1 MRALGIDFGEDSIKI
16 VELNQTKKNIYVSA
30 VYEKK
35 LSAEGS
41 DHDREIEAI
50 EYVRQTLS
58 RIDTSNVR
66 IVTSLKQDKVT
77 VRKKQFPFADR
88 SKILK
93 SLSFEMEEDIPF
105 DPDLCLFDSK
115 AILYEGFS
123 AHVLAIAAPIS
134 HIEKSLSLAKDFG
147 IEPYTLT
154 VDGLAF
160 TNLVEDPD
168 GIVPTYPADTGPFA
182 TPSAD
187 GLDGAEQATLNQAA
201 VQTNLQV
208 TLNIGHKR
216 TLLCAQIDQRVVSV
230 RSLMWGADLIIQE
243 IVRKYQV
250 PYVEAQ
256 KILQTQASLLLVKT
270 GQDFDSANLAS
281 TIEKPLREFIRDLQ
295 MSFLEIKSEFHGEIQ
310 SAQLS
315 GGLSLLPNLG
325 AFLTQNLEVPC
336 NTVSLVDRY
345 LDPNKSN
352 TFEIPLESIQT
363 RFATAI
369 GIALEAFRKPR
380 NPALQF
386 MKGEFAGDNNKFN
399 IFWQNWGA
407 VLQIAAAGLIV
418 FFAWGSFRETFSTD
432 LAAKGE
438 EALKQQAT
446 SVARLPKRQANERGV
461 KKYITDNKKK
471 AQEFK
476 SLSKVAMLN
485 SPLDILKQVSEVS
498 PAKDQVQID
507 LTSFEIKD
515 DLVKIAGYATSPR
528 EVTLF
533 SQRLSALAVDKK
545 MKEESP
551 NLPATANKVAF
562 SISFKTDRGL
572 N

>member
-35 LSAEGS
+35 LSAEVS
-41 DHDREIEAI
+41 EHDREIEAI

-58 RIDTSNVR
+58 RIDISNVR

-123 AHVLAIAAPIS
+123 AHVLAIAAPKS

-160 TNLVEDPD
+160 TNLVEDLD
-168 GIVPTYPADTGPFA
+168 GIVPTYPADTGPFSNP
-182 TPSAD
+182 TAD
-187 GLDGAEQATLNQAA
+187 DPENQVLAA
-201 VQTNLQV
+201 PTALQI

-230 RSLMWGADLIIQE
+230 RSLMWGADFIIQE

-270 GQDFDSANLAS
+270 GQDYDTANLAS

-295 MSFLEIKSEFHGEIQ
+295 MSFLEIKSEFLGEIQ
-310 SAQLS
+310 SVQLS
-315 GGLSLLPNLG
+315 GGLSLLPNIG
-325 AFLTQNLEVPC
+325 AFLTQNLEVAC

-345 LDPNKSN
+345 LDSTKAN

-363 RFATAI
+363 RFASAI
-369 GIALEAFRKPR
+369 GIALEAFKKPR

-386 MKGEFAGDNNKFN
+386 MKGEFAGDNNKLN
-399 IFWQNWGA
+399 LFWQNWGA

-418 FFAWGSFRETFSTD
+418 FFTWGSLRETFSTD
-432 LAAKGE
+432 LAAKSE
-438 EALKQQAT
+438 DALKQQAK
-446 SVARLPKRQANERGV
+446 SVARLPNRQANERGV

-476 SLSKVAMLN
+476 SLSKVASLN
-485 SPLDILKQVSEVS
+485 SPLDILKQVSEAS
-498 PAKDQVQID
+498 PSKDQVQID

-528 EVTLF
+528 EVTLL
-533 SQRLSALAVDKK
+533 SQRLSTLAVDKK
-545 MKEESP
+545 TKEEAP
-551 NLPATANKVAF
+551 HLPATPNKVAF

-572 N
+572 Q

>member
-35 LSAEGS
+35 LSAEVS
-41 DHDREIEAI
+41 EHDREIEAI

-58 RIDTSNVR
+58 RIDTNNVR

-105 DPDLCLFDSK
+105 DPDLCLFDAK
-115 AILYEGFS
+115 TILYEGFS
-123 AHVLAIAAPIS
+123 AHVLAVAAPKS

-160 TNLVEDPD
+160 TNLVEDLD
-168 GIVPTYPADTGPFA
+168 GIVPTYPADTGPLA
-182 TPSAD
+182 SQTGDTGNIENQTPA
-187 GLDGAEQATLNQAA
+187 L
-201 VQTNLQV
+201 QTALQI

-216 TLLCAQIDQRVVSV
+216 TLLCAQIDHRVVSV

-256 KILQTQASLLLVKT
+256 RILQTQASLLLVKT
-270 GQDFDSANLAS
+270 GQDYDTSNLAS

-295 MSFLEIKSEFHGEIQ
+295 MSFLEIKSEFLGEIQ
-310 SAQLS
+310 SVQLS
-315 GGLSLLPNLG
+315 GGLSLLPNIG
-325 AFLTQNLEVPC
+325 AFLTQNLEVSC

-345 LDPNKSN
+345 LDPNKTA
-352 TFEIPLESIQT
+352 TFEIPIESIQT
-363 RFATAI
+363 RFASAI
-369 GIALEAFRKPR
+369 GIALEAFKKPR

-386 MKGEFAGDNNKFN
+386 MKGEFAADNNKFN
-399 IFWQNWGA
+399 LFWQNWGP
-407 VLQIAAAGLIV
+407 VLQVAAAGLIV
-418 FFAWGSFRETFSTD
+418 FFAWGSLRETFSTD
-432 LAAKGE
+432 LATKGE
-438 EALKQQAT
+438 EALKQQAK
-446 SVARLPKRQANERGV
+446 SVARLPNRQANERGV

-476 SLSKVAMLN
+476 SLSKVALLN
-485 SPLDILKQVSEVS
+485 SPLDILKQVSEAS

-528 EVTLF
+528 EVTLL
-533 SQRLSALAVDKK
+533 SQRLSTLAIDKK
-545 MKEESP
+545 TKEEAP
-551 NLPATANKVAF
+551 NLPATPNKVAF
-562 SISFKTDRGL
+562 SISFRTDRGL
-572 N
+572 TQ

>member
-35 LSAEGS
+35 LSAEVS
-41 DHDREIEAI
+41 EHDREIEAI

-58 RIDTSNVR
+58 RIDTSSVR

-123 AHVLAIAAPIS
+123 AHVLAIAAPKS

-147 IEPYTLT
+147 VEPYTLT

-160 TNLVEDPD
+160 TNLVEDLD

-182 TPSAD
+182 SHTAD
-187 GLDGAEQATLNQAA
+187 EGDPTSQVPAVPTTLQI
-201 VQTNLQV
+201 

-256 KILQTQASLLLVKT
+256 RILQTQASLLLVKT
-270 GQDFDSANLAS
+270 GQDYDTSNLAS

-295 MSFLEIKSEFHGEIQ
+295 MSFLEIKSEFLGEIK
-310 SAQLS
+310 SVQLS
-315 GGLSLLPNLG
+315 GGLSLLPNIG
-325 AFLTQNLEVPC
+325 AFLTQNLEVAC

-345 LDPNKSN
+345 LDPNKTN

-363 RFATAI
+363 RFASAI
-369 GIALEAFRKPR
+369 GIALEAFKKPR

-386 MKGEFAGDNNKFN
+386 MKGEFAGDNNKLN
-399 IFWQNWGA
+399 LFWQNWGA

-418 FFAWGSFRETFSTD
+418 FFAWGSLRETFSTD
-432 LAAKGE
+432 LATKGE
-438 EALKQQAT
+438 EALKQQAK
-446 SVARLPKRQANERGV
+446 SVARLPNRQANERGV

-476 SLSKVAMLN
+476 SLSKVALLN
-485 SPLDILKQVSEVS
+485 SPLDILKQVSEAS

-515 DLVKIAGYATSPR
+515 DLVTIAGYATSPR
-528 EVTLF
+528 EVTLL
-533 SQRLSALAVDKK
+533 SQRLSTLAIDKK
-545 MKEESP
+545 TKEAAP
-551 NLPATANKVAF
+551 NLPATPNKVAF

-572 N
+572 TQ

>member
-35 LSAEGS
+35 LSAEVS
-41 DHDREIEAI
+41 EHDREIEAI
-50 EYVRQTLS
+50 EYVRQTLN
-58 RIDTSNVR
+58 RIDTNNVR

-105 DPDLCLFDSK
+105 DPDLCLFDAK
-115 AILYEGFS
+115 TILYEGFS
-123 AHVLAIAAPIS
+123 AHVLAIAAPKS

-160 TNLVEDPD
+160 TNLVEDLD
-168 GIVPTYPADTGPFA
+168 GLIPTYPADTGPLA
-182 TPSAD
+182 LLGTSEDNMGQPSPMTPTS
-187 GLDGAEQATLNQAA
+187 
-201 VQTNLQV
+201 LQI

-230 RSLMWGADLIIQE
+230 RSLMWGADVIIQE

-270 GQDFDSANLAS
+270 GQDYDTANLAS

-295 MSFLEIKSEFHGEIQ
+295 MSFLEIKSEFLGEIQ
-310 SAQLS
+310 SVQLS
-315 GGLSLLPNLG
+315 GGLSLLPNIG
-325 AFLTQNLEVPC
+325 AFLTQNLEVAC

-345 LDPNKSN
+345 LDPHKANA
-352 TFEIPLESIQT
+352 FEIPLESIQT
-363 RFATAI
+363 RFASAI
-369 GIALEAFRKPR
+369 GIALEAFKKPR

-418 FFAWGSFRETFSTD
+418 FFTWGSLRETFSTD
-432 LAAKGE
+432 LATKGE
-438 EALKQQAT
+438 EALKQQAK
-446 SVARLPKRQANERGV
+446 SVARLPNRQANERGV

-476 SLSKVAMLN
+476 SLAKVASLN

-515 DLVKIAGYATSPR
+515 DLVKIAGYANSPR
-528 EVTLF
+528 EVTML
-533 SQRLSALAVDKK
+533 SQRLSALAIDKK
-545 MKEESP
+545 TKEEAT
-551 NLPATANKVAF
+551 NLPATPNKVAF
-562 SISFKTDRGL
+562 SLSFKTDRGL

>member
-35 LSAEGS
+35 LSAEVS
-41 DHDREIEAI
+41 EHDREIEAI

-58 RIDTSNVR
+58 RIDISNVR

-123 AHVLAIAAPIS
+123 AHVLAIAAPKS

-160 TNLVEDPD
+160 TNLVEDLD
-168 GIVPTYPADTGPFA
+168 GIVPTYPADTGPFSNP
-182 TPSAD
+182 TAD
-187 GLDGAEQATLNQAA
+187 DPENQVLAA
-201 VQTNLQV
+201 PTALQI

-230 RSLMWGADLIIQE
+230 RSLMWGADFIIQE

-270 GQDFDSANLAS
+270 GQDYDTANLAS

-295 MSFLEIKSEFHGEIQ
+295 MSFLEIKSEFLGEIQ
-310 SAQLS
+310 SVQLS
-315 GGLSLLPNLG
+315 GGLSLLPNIG
-325 AFLTQNLEVPC
+325 AFLTQNLEVAC

-345 LDPNKSN
+345 LDPTKAN

-363 RFATAI
+363 RFASAI
-369 GIALEAFRKPR
+369 GIALEAFKKPR

-386 MKGEFAGDNNKFN
+386 MKGEFAGDNNKLN
-399 IFWQNWGA
+399 LFWQNWGA

-418 FFAWGSFRETFSTD
+418 FFTWGSLRETFSTD
-432 LAAKGE
+432 LATKGE
-438 EALKQQAT
+438 DALKQQAK
-446 SVARLPKRQANERGV
+446 SVARLPNRQANERGV

-476 SLSKVAMLN
+476 SLSKVASLN
-485 SPLDILKQVSEVS
+485 SPLDILKQVSEAS
-498 PAKDQVQID
+498 PSKDQVQID

-528 EVTLF
+528 EVTLL
-533 SQRLSALAVDKK
+533 SQRLSTLAVDKK
-545 MKEESP
+545 TKEEAP
-551 NLPATANKVAF
+551 HLPATPNKVAF

-572 N
+572 Q

>member
-35 LSAEGS
+35 LSAEVS
-41 DHDREIEAI
+41 EHDREIEAI

-58 RIDTSNVR
+58 RIDTSSVR

-123 AHVLAIAAPIS
+123 AHVLAIAAPKS

-147 IEPYTLT
+147 VEPYTLT

-160 TNLVEDPD
+160 TNLVEDLD

-182 TPSAD
+182 SHTAD
-187 GLDGAEQATLNQAA
+187 EGDPTSQVPAVPTTLQI
-201 VQTNLQV
+201 

-256 KILQTQASLLLVKT
+256 RILQTQASLLLVKT
-270 GQDFDSANLAS
+270 GQDYDTSNLAS

-295 MSFLEIKSEFHGEIQ
+295 MSFLEIKSEFLGEIK
-310 SAQLS
+310 SVQLS
-315 GGLSLLPNLG
+315 GGLSLLPNIG
-325 AFLTQNLEVPC
+325 AFLTQNLEVAC

-345 LDPNKSN
+345 LDPNKTN

-363 RFATAI
+363 RFASAI
-369 GIALEAFRKPR
+369 GIALEAFKKPR

-386 MKGEFAGDNNKFN
+386 MKGEFAGDNNKLN
-399 IFWQNWGA
+399 LFWQNWGA

-418 FFAWGSFRETFSTD
+418 FFAWGSLRETFSTD
-432 LAAKGE
+432 LATKGE
-438 EALKQQAT
+438 EALKQQAK
-446 SVARLPKRQANERGV
+446 SVARLPNRQANERGV

-476 SLSKVAMLN
+476 SLSKVALLN
-485 SPLDILKQVSEVS
+485 SPLDILKQVSEAS

-515 DLVKIAGYATSPR
+515 DLVTIAGYATSPR
-528 EVTLF
+528 EVTLL
-533 SQRLSALAVDKK
+533 SQRLSTLAIDKK
-545 MKEESP
+545 TKEAAP
-551 NLPATANKVAF
+551 NLPVTPNKVAF

-572 N
+572 TQ

>member
-35 LSAEGS
+35 LSAEVS
-41 DHDREIEAI
+41 EHDREIEAI

-58 RIDTSNVR
+58 RIDISNVR

-123 AHVLAIAAPIS
+123 AHVLAIAAPKS

-160 TNLVEDPD
+160 TNLVEDLD
-168 GIVPTYPADTGPFA
+168 GIVPTYPADTGPFSN
-182 TPSAD
+182 PAD
-187 GLDGAEQATLNQAA
+187 DNPENQVLAA
-201 VQTNLQV
+201 PTALQI

-230 RSLMWGADLIIQE
+230 RSLMWGADFIIQE

-270 GQDFDSANLAS
+270 GQDYDTANLAS

-295 MSFLEIKSEFHGEIQ
+295 MSFLEIKSEFLGEIQ
-310 SAQLS
+310 SVQLS
-315 GGLSLLPNLG
+315 GGLSLLPNIG
-325 AFLTQNLEVPC
+325 AFLTQNLEVAC

-345 LDPNKSN
+345 LDPTKAN

-363 RFATAI
+363 RFASAI
-369 GIALEAFRKPR
+369 GIALEAFKKPR

-386 MKGEFAGDNNKFN
+386 MKGEFAGDNNKLN
-399 IFWQNWGA
+399 LFWQNWGA

-418 FFAWGSFRETFSTD
+418 FFTWGSLRETFSTD
-432 LAAKGE
+432 LATKGE
-438 EALKQQAT
+438 DALKQQAK
-446 SVARLPKRQANERGV
+446 SVARLPNRQANERGV

-476 SLSKVAMLN
+476 SLSKVASLN
-485 SPLDILKQVSEVS
+485 SPLDILKQVSEAS
-498 PAKDQVQID
+498 PSKDQVQID

-528 EVTLF
+528 EVTLL
-533 SQRLSALAVDKK
+533 SQRLSTLAVDKK
-545 MKEESP
+545 TKEEAP
-551 NLPATANKVAF
+551 HLPATPNKVAF

-572 N
+572 Q

>member
-35 LSAEGS
+35 LSAEVS
-41 DHDREIEAI
+41 EHDREIEAI

-58 RIDTSNVR
+58 RIDISNVR

-123 AHVLAIAAPIS
+123 AHVLAIAAPKS

-160 TNLVEDPD
+160 TNLVEDLD
-168 GIVPTYPADTGPFA
+168 GIVPTYPADTGPFSN
-182 TPSAD
+182 PAD
-187 GLDGAEQATLNQAA
+187 DSPENQALA
-201 VQTNLQV
+201 APTALQI

-230 RSLMWGADLIIQE
+230 RSLMWGADFIIQE
-243 IVRKYQV
+243 IARKYQV

-270 GQDFDSANLAS
+270 GQDYDTANLAS

-295 MSFLEIKSEFHGEIQ
+295 MSFLEIKSEFLGEIQ
-310 SAQLS
+310 SVQLS
-315 GGLSLLPNLG
+315 GGLSLLPNIG
-325 AFLTQNLEVPC
+325 AFLTQNLEVAC

-345 LDPNKSN
+345 LDSTKAN

-363 RFATAI
+363 RFASAI
-369 GIALEAFRKPR
+369 GIALEAFKKPR

-386 MKGEFAGDNNKFN
+386 MKGEFAGDNNKLN
-399 IFWQNWGA
+399 LFWQNWGA

-418 FFAWGSFRETFSTD
+418 FFTWGSLRETFSTD
-432 LAAKGE
+432 LAAKSE
-438 EALKQQAT
+438 DALKQQAK
-446 SVARLPKRQANERGV
+446 SVARLPNRQANERGV

-476 SLSKVAMLN
+476 SLSKVASLN
-485 SPLDILKQVSEVS
+485 SPLDILKQVSEAS

-528 EVTLF
+528 EVTLL
-533 SQRLSALAVDKK
+533 SQRLSTLAVDKK
-545 MKEESP
+545 TKEEAP
-551 NLPATANKVAF
+551 HLPATPNKVAF

-572 N
+572 Q

>member
-35 LSAEGS
+35 LSAEVS
-41 DHDREIEAI
+41 EHDREIEAI

-58 RIDTSNVR
+58 RIDTNNVR

-123 AHVLAIAAPIS
+123 AHVLAIAAPKS

-160 TNLVEDPD
+160 TNLVEDLD
-168 GIVPTYPADTGPFA
+168 GIIPTYPADTGPFA
-182 TPSAD
+182 SHAADESDIENQTP
-187 GLDGAEQATLNQAA
+187 AA
-201 VQTNLQV
+201 VQAALQI

-256 KILQTQASLLLVKT
+256 RILQTQASLLLVKT
-270 GQDFDSANLAS
+270 GQDYDTSNLAS

-295 MSFLEIKSEFHGEIQ
+295 MSFLEIKSEFLGEIQ
-310 SAQLS
+310 SVQLS
-315 GGLSLLPNLG
+315 GGLSLLPNIG
-325 AFLTQNLEVPC
+325 AFLTQNLEVAC

-345 LDPNKSN
+345 LDPNKAN

-363 RFATAI
+363 RFASAI
-369 GIALEAFRKPR
+369 GIALEAFKKPR

-386 MKGEFAGDNNKFN
+386 MKGEFAGDNNKLN
-399 IFWQNWGA
+399 IFWQNWGV
-407 VLQIAAAGLIV
+407 VLQVAAAGLIV
-418 FFAWGSFRETFSTD
+418 FFTWGSLRETFSTD
-432 LAAKGE
+432 LATKGE
-438 EALKQQAT
+438 EALKQQAK
-446 SVARLPKRQANERGV
+446 SVARLPNRQANERGV

-476 SLSKVAMLN
+476 SLSKVALLN
-485 SPLDILKQVSEVS
+485 SPMDILKQVSEAS

-507 LTSFEIKD
+507 LTSFEVKD

-528 EVTLF
+528 EVTLL
-533 SQRLSALAVDKK
+533 SQRLSTLAIDKK
-545 MKEESP
+545 TKEEAP
-551 NLPATANKVAF
+551 NLPATPNKVAF

-572 N
+572 TQ